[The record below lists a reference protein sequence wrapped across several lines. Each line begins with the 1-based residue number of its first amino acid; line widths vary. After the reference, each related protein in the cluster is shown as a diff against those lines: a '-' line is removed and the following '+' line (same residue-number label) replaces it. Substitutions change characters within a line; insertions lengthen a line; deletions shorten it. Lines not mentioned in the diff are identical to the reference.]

1 MLALYPGSF
10 DPFQLG
16 HLAVVEEAAHTFDEV
31 IVAVIGNPEK
41 PSGLLPIPERIHL
54 ARMATGHLDNVRSLG
69 YHGLTVD
76 LVRAEGVEVL
86 IRCAHKDSGDE
97 RSMAAMNEAAAGVA
111 TFFATPDPGVRIIS
125 SSLIRGLVTS
135 GETQAAMQLVPR
147 AARSLLTSLVTRS
160 SART

>member
-10 DPFQLG
+10 DPFHLG

-31 IVAVIGNPEK
+31 IVAVVGNPEK
-41 PSGLLPIPERIHL
+41 PSGLLPIPDRIQL
-54 ARMATGHLDNVRSLG
+54 TRMATGHLDNVSCLG

-76 LVRAEGVEVL
+76 LVRAVGAEVL
-86 IRCAHKDSGDE
+86 IRCAHKDTGTE

-125 SSLIRGLVTS
+125 SSLIRSLVTS
-135 GETQAAMQLVPR
+135 GETHAAMQLVPA
-147 AARSLLTSLVTRS
+147 AARSFLTNVLTRS
-160 SART
+160 SA